1 MACSSS
7 CSSCSS
13 FPAGAAAAA
22 PPPSSSSS
30 QQQHQHQHQPRLPS
44 SESQRHVSEA
54 RAAIVAS
61 MSNLVDAELQSR
73 ARILHDNAAMLD
85 KQERQVAR
93 ATDALRR
100 EREKLA
106 READGAARQLK
117 EVGNVQNWAE
127 VLERGFLVLE
137 ETARLAAA
145 RRGAGEESTSCCS
158 CSSCSEC
165 GSDDGGGR
173 RVGGEAG
180 KEEEQEEQ
188 VRDAGRYGEGRMDV
202 DVDLANSLHRARD
215 DGGGAREAE
224 SSTASAHAKEPETT
238 AITRSQ

>member
-1 MACSSS
+1 M
-7 CSSCSS
+7 
-13 FPAGAAAAA
+13 
-22 PPPSSSSS
+22 
-30 QQQHQHQHQPRLPS
+30 
-44 SESQRHVSEA
+44 SEA

-145 RRGAGEESTSCCS
+145 RRGAEEESTSCCCS
-158 CSSCSEC
+158 CSGCSEC
-165 GSDDGGGR
+165 GSDDDGGGGGG
-173 RVGGEAG
+173 GGEAG
-180 KEEEQEEQ
+180 KEEEQQEQEEEY
-188 VRDAGRYGEGRMDV
+188 RDAGRYGEGRMDV
-202 DVDLANSLHRARD
+202 DVDLANSLHRTRD
-215 DGGGAREAE
+215 DGGGGAREAE
-224 SSTASAHAKEPETT
+224 PSTASAHAKGPETT
-238 AITRSQ
+238 AITGSQ